1 MFTAYA
7 VIAIALSVALAAS
20 GATNLTKQP
29 RVVEGIVGR
38 VGVPLSWFPALAS
51 AEIAGAGLAW
61 VHVPAG
67 KGGLLAGIERLD
79 ADDTLTVGVLAGNGK
94 GFCSGTDLK
103 AVAADGPPK
112 GLDRLLAGVGG
123 EDDERPY

>member
-1 MFTAYA
+1 MFTDYA
-7 VIAIALSVALAAS
+7 VIAIALSVALVAS

-51 AEIAGAGLAW
+51 AEIARAGLAW

-67 KGGLLAGIERLD
+67 KGGLLAGIECLD
-79 ADDTLTVGVLAGNGK
+79 ADDTLAVGVLAGNGR
-94 GFCSGTDLK
+94 GFCSGMDLK
-103 AVAADGPPK
+103 AVAADGLPK